1 MPQSAIPAA
10 AGHTQATG
18 GATNEAC
25 LGALLEAEQ
34 ALIREQFL
42 FEEILPVC
50 HGVTPHALADSPP
63 ACTAPQSPLCGAVQ
77 A

>member
-34 ALIREQFL
+34 ALIRKLNFMDQYRDGAGL
-42 FEEILPVC
+42 SAP
-50 HGVTPHALADSPP
+50 LA
-63 ACTAPQSPLCGAVQ
+63 
-77 A
+77 

>member
-25 LGALLEAEQ
+25 LGAGLQAEQ
-34 ALIREQFL
+34 ALIRK
-42 FEEILPVC
+42 
-50 HGVTPHALADSPP
+50 LAFVAQCWWEAGLIDHFS
-63 ACTAPQSPLCGAVQ
+63 
-77 A
+77 